1 MSLAKLTKICQ
12 RQQRHSGVDFKKDY
26 FFSPPVAGNLPC
38 LWTARKR
45 ERVKLHFYSLGL
57 AKNKAAGEMWEG
69 RKKNNL
75 DGMLRREGG
84 VHIHMC
90 T

>member
-38 LWTARKR
+38 LCTARKR
-45 ERVKLHFYSLGL
+45 EKGEAAFLFSRLGE
-57 AKNKAAGEMWEG
+57 KQGS
-69 RKKNNL
+69 
-75 DGMLRREGG
+75 GG
-84 VHIHMC
+84 DVGG
-90 T
+90 